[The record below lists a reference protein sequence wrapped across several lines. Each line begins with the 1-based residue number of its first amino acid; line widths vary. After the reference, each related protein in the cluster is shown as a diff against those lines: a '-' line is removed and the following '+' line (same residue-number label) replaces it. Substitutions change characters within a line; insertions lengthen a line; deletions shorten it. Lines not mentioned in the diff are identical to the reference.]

1 MLEHYHFSF
10 VHYRDKSPDKTPP
23 PAEETDS
30 APAPILYADPNTIPR
45 EGHPT
50 TGDVYTMPDKGRKTH
65 KPEDHLPTY
74 QVGMSVVI

>member
-1 MLEHYHFSF
+1 MLEHNHFSYD
-10 VHYRDKSPDKTPP
+10 HCREKSPDKTPP
-23 PAEETDS
+23 PDNTDS

-45 EGHPT
+45 EEHPT
-50 TGDVYTMPDKGRKTH
+50 TGDVYTMPDKKKRTH